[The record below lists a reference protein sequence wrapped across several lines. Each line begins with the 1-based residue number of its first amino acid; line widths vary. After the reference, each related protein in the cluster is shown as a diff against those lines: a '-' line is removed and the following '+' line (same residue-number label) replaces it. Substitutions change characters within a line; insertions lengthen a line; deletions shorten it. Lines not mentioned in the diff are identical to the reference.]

1 MKLVNVSADEMQ
13 VFVITNNVGKQR
25 FIGKGICDKIFIWN
39 SSNWDCECDKS
50 FDVGCL

>member
-13 VFVITNNVGKQR
+13 VFGKQR
-25 FIGKGICDKIFIWN
+25 FIGKGVCDKIFIWN